1 VIKSTKYLVL
11 VSVIIV
17 LGACSST
24 KSIYYWGDYSESAYG
39 LKAEP
44 TAESLSTH
52 KNVLQEIIN
61 KAQSKNQRIPPG
73 IYMELAKLEI
83 EANNPVVARQLLLQE
98 KSLFPE
104 SAIMVEAVLKMID
117 GKEIENA
124 NNG

>member
-1 VIKSTKYLVL
+1 MKSIKHLVL
-11 VSVIIV
+11 ISGILV
-17 LGACSST
+17 LGACSTT
-24 KSIYYWGDYSESAYG
+24 KSIYYWGDYSESAYE

-52 KNVLQEIIN
+52 KNVLQEIIS
-61 KAQSKNQRIPPG
+61 KAQSKNRRIPPG

-104 SAIMVEAVLKMID
+104 SATMVAAVLKMID
-117 GKEIENA
+117 GKESENA
-124 NNG
+124 NNN